1 MLMSSEQSTI
11 DSSNASD
18 ANHEQQVSVLQKQN
32 AELDAQVKSLQ
43 KQLDAFKK
51 MLFGKS
57 SEKRQFN
64 IPGQPGLF
72 DDEEKEKADGNNEHS
87 ADESAPSRTI
97 TYERGAS
104 KKGRADNCV
113 TAEGLRFGDDVPVK
127 RITLTPP
134 EIEGLSE
141 DQYEVIGVGHRYRLA
156 QQQASYTVIEY
167 EIPQIKLKD
176 DGKLVSAGSP
186 ASVLERSIADVS
198 LLAGV
203 LVDKFSYHLP
213 LYRQHQ
219 RIEAAGVTLARSTLT
234 NLVKRSILLL
244 EPIVEA
250 QWRHVLQ
257 SKVIAMDETPVKA
270 GRSKKKKGKMHQGYF
285 WPIYGDWDEVVF
297 TYSESRARRVIEEIL
312 GEEYAGILIC
322 DGYKA
327 YASYAARCE
336 ALTFAQCWTH
346 TRRQFV
352 EARDDEPVLV
362 DEMLDMI
369 GVLYGNEKYIR
380 KNNLSGDEKR
390 EYRQTHSGP
399 VIDQIMQ
406 WVKQKLEEPSR
417 LPKAPFTQALGYLF
431 ERDAALRVFLDE
443 PDVPIDTNHLERTL
457 RVIPMGRKNWNF
469 CWTELGAEHVGIIQ
483 SLISTCKLHNIDPY
497 TYLVDVLQRV
507 SEHPSKDVIELTPR
521 VWKTRF
527 ADSPLKSDLAVAV

>member
-57 SEKRQFN
+57 SEKRQFI

-87 ADESAPSRTI
+87 ADESAPSKTI

-203 LVDKFSYHLP
+203 LVDKFSYHCVP
-213 LYRQHQ
+213 
-219 RIEAAGVTLARSTLT
+219 
-234 NLVKRSILLL
+234 
-244 EPIVEA
+244 
-250 QWRHVLQ
+250 
-257 SKVIAMDETPVKA
+257 
-270 GRSKKKKGKMHQGYF
+270 
-285 WPIYGDWDEVVF
+285 
-297 TYSESRARRVIEEIL
+297 RARGFKGVRIVRNFTI
-312 GEEYAGILIC
+312 
-322 DGYKA
+322 
-327 YASYAARCE
+327 
-336 ALTFAQCWTH
+336 
-346 TRRQFV
+346 
-352 EARDDEPVLV
+352 DEGLAP
-362 DEMLDMI
+362 
-369 GVLYGNEKYIR
+369 R
-380 KNNLSGDEKR
+380 
-390 EYRQTHSGP
+390 
-399 VIDQIMQ
+399 
-406 WVKQKLEEPSR
+406 SR
-417 LPKAPFTQALGYLF
+417 LAGAGFKPLQAAEVKSLGG
-431 ERDAALRVFLDE
+431 ER
-443 PDVPIDTNHLERTL
+443 
-457 RVIPMGRKNWNF
+457 
-469 CWTELGAEHVGIIQ
+469 C
-483 SLISTCKLHNIDPY
+483 S
-497 TYLVDVLQRV
+497 
-507 SEHPSKDVIELTPR
+507 
-521 VWKTRF
+521 
-527 ADSPLKSDLAVAV
+527 